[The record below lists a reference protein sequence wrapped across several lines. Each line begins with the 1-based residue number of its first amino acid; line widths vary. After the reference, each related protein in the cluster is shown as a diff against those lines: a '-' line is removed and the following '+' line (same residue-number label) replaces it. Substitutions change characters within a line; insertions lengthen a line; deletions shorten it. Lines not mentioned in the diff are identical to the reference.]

1 MKTFQILLF
10 GFFLVF
16 NTIYI
21 LYNLATGFDWSQ
33 ALLPFVFALFSGL
46 TLRSLLKEGQQS
58 K

>member
-33 ALLPFVFALFSGL
+33 ALIPFVFAFFSGL

>member
-10 GFFLVF
+10 GFFLAF
-16 NTIYI
+16 NPIYI
-21 LYNLATGFDWSQ
+21 LYNLATGFDWSHV
-33 ALLPFVFALFSGL
+33 LIPFVFALFSGL